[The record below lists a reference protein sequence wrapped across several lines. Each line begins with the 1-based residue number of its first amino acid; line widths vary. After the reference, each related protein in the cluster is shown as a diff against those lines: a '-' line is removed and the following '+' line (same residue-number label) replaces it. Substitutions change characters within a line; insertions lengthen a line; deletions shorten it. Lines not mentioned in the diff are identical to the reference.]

1 MSAGFEKKLY
11 SLSDEELVRFALRR
25 KRHLNADQ
33 QEILVEVVRD
43 RLPPDRWRR
52 LVDAA
57 KEDPEFAKKLHPA
70 VHSAA
75 PLESSGSKKWFG
87 WVLLGTVVV
96 VAAALAY
103 AYVT

>member
-1 MSAGFEKKLY
+1 MSSSFEKKLY

-25 KRHLNADQ
+25 KRHLSEEQ
-33 QEILVEVVRD
+33 QEIFVEVVRD

-57 KEDPEFAKKLHPA
+57 KEDPEFAKKLHPK
-70 VHSAA
+70 VHPSA

-87 WVLLGTVVV
+87 WVLLGTVLVV
-96 VAAALAY
+96 VAALV
-103 AYVT
+103 YVYLK